1 MGGIL
6 MKKRRRT
13 INKIVKIVIGIFI
26 VLLICFFSL
35 NYTVNNNISYVNS
48 LKNNIEDN
56 YKLGDDIK
64 DINVYGGYYIISTDK
79 EVIVLDNDFEEV
91 VKENINKLSNNI
103 DNYYL
108 VYRTNKLM
116 YEETVVKGKTL
127 TYNYYDAYSYDYVSS
142 IVLGR

>member
-1 MGGIL
+1 

-79 EVIVLDNDFEEV
+79 EVIVLANDFEEV

>member
-1 MGGIL
+1 

-142 IVLGR
+142 IVLGRWCYE

>member
-1 MGGIL
+1 